1 MIFHGYYSDVP
12 DAELDRFVD
21 SQELGRLITVGA
33 DGTPH
38 VGLYPFVREGGAV
51 DLHLVQADE
60 QIADLDAR
68 PRCVF
73 EVDEALAVIPSYWVH
88 PEYGG
93 SATAY
98 HRTVIFECVA
108 AVTRDPRAVAA
119 QQVRLLA
126 RYQPEGGFRALSPDD
141 PLYRGALEQLAAV
154 RLEVTTRRA
163 KFKLG
168 QNRPAEAR
176 RRIIGEL
183 RMDVEPERWRH
194 RPRAGAGPP
203 GPPKPV
209 ARWANG
215 IDSRFLAS
223 YMVGPADR
231 RRLAGGESA
240 CQP

>member
-38 VGLYPFVREGGAV
+38 VGLYPFVRDGGAV

-141 PLYRGALEQLAAV
+141 PLYRGALAQLAAV
-154 RLEVTTRRA
+154 RLEITTRRA

-183 RMDVEPERWRH
+183 RKRG
-194 RPRAGAGPP
+194 RPLDGRAADALEWTLSPNGGGTAHVPAP
-203 GPPKPV
+203 GPPAHRSP
-209 ARWANG
+209 
-215 IDSRFLAS
+215 
-223 YMVGPADR
+223 
-231 RRLAGGESA
+231 
-240 CQP
+240 